1 MMKTV
6 AGKFWMS
13 EFSMYV
19 WNRKKTSTIVAVDV
33 SPNFLPY
40 FCVFWIP
47 RSPRNSMSP
56 KPRKVVPPIK
66 GNVGNFT
73 PTGNPKSRTFC
84 AESTMNPVTR
94 TWMTSMIVIRETKPS
109 VVFHVKIVPM

>member
-6 AGKFWMS
+6 AGKFCMLV
-13 EFSMYV
+13 FSMYV
-19 WNRKKTSTIVAVDV
+19 WNRKKTSAIVVVDV

-40 FCVFWIP
+40 FWVLCIP

-56 KPRKVVPPIK
+56 KPRKLVPPIK

-73 PTGNPKSRTFC
+73 PTGNPRSRTFC
-84 AESTMNPVTR
+84 AESTMNPVIR
-94 TWMTSMIVIRETKPS
+94 TWMTSMIVMRETKPR
-109 VVFHVKIVPM
+109 VVFHVKMVPM